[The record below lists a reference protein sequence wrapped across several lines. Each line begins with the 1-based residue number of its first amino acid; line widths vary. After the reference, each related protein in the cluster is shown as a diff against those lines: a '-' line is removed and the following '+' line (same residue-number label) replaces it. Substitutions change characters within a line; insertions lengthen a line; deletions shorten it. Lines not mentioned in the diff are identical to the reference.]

1 MTLRPITQRPAVLIV
16 DDVEANLLALD
27 ALLEDMDC
35 SVVRARSGNE
45 ALRCLLRQEF
55 AAMVLDVQMPGMDG
69 YEVAHHA
76 RNNPVSR
83 DVPILFLTAASRTDE
98 NVLKGYGSGAV
109 DFLHKPIEPVVLRS
123 KLRVFFDLYRGR
135 RQVEDAKDQ
144 LETAYREL
152 QATQAQLVQS
162 AKMAS
167 LGQLVAGV
175 AHEINN
181 PLSFCISHL
190 NTARR
195 SLGVVSEHLSLE
207 PPVKDHWERAQSR
220 LGEMD
225 RGLER
230 VKELVLKLRTFSRLD
245 EGEVKTVNVAESID
259 AVLTILGHR
268 MRDRIKVELRL
279 DGPEW
284 LECFP
289 SLLNQAV
296 MNLVTNAIDAMPEG
310 GTLRIATA
318 LEGDQFVVRVIDDG
332 EGIPDAI
339 KDRIL
344 EPFFTTKPVGEG
356 TGLGLAITY
365 SIVRKHGGELEL
377 KRAEP
382 RGTEALIRIGIR
394 RATNG
399 SC

>member
-1 MTLRPITQRPAVLIV
+1 MTLQPVRQRPAVLIV

-195 SLGVVSEHLSLE
+195 SLGAVGEHLALE
-207 PPVKDHWERAQSR
+207 PPVKEQWERAQSR
-220 LGEMD
+220 LAEMD

-268 MRDRIKVELRL
+268 MRDRIKVALRL

-296 MNLVTNAIDAMPEG
+296 MNLVTNAIDAMPDG
-310 GTLRIATA
+310 GTLQIATA
-318 LEGDQFVVRVIDDG
+318 LEGDKFVVRVIDDG
-332 EGIPDAI
+332 AGIPDAI

-377 KRAEP
+377 NRAEP

-399 SC
+399 S